1 MWIQSR
7 ENKFLLLNY
16 FVQIGIIDV
25 YPWWVG
31 LEAFMITIT
40 VVGDSNQLCI
50 VLDDGHGDMAH
61 SIFNISMLS
70 KGGPIVQP
78 KDHPKT
84 HFSFSWIKSFNCHQK
99 DMFALNTVVTLFI
112 EIDHNWWH
120 AYTPKEE
127 LLTCT
132 RFKIPKDILGEAPQ
146 QDKSPPL
153 VGETV
158 PEVPAQCSIRCLT
171 TLGIYLSSEHPR
183 FLGQEKESCFLI

>member
-31 LEAFMITIT
+31 LGSFMITIT

-78 KDHPKT
+78 KDHPKA

-99 DMFALNTVVTLFI
+99 DMFALTVVTHFI

-132 RFKIPKDILGEAPQ
+132 RFKIPKDILCDAPQ

-153 VGETV
+153 VGKTV
-158 PEVPAQCSIRCLT
+158 PEVPAQRSIRLLRAWDPELHLKKRRYSLAT
-171 TLGIYLSSEHPR
+171 
-183 FLGQEKESCFLI
+183 